1 MKKLIISLLLLVP
14 FMAGCANVETMVTI
28 NNDKSA
34 SVVTSLTYQGDL
46 SSKVDSDALNI
57 ANNYKNFIDSAYK
70 VDEAYGAKL
79 STITA
84 TKTVKNI
91 IKNDL
96 DLSALGFKSNS
107 PDKRFIDIKKN
118 FLVTSYNIELEYN
131 LPEQTKSL
139 KTFEVEQKKIE
150 ASKEFVPEY
159 FQKYADMEEIE
170 PTKNSDE
177 DFASNLDDDTKQFV
191 KNSIA
196 EAASNDDAKSKPE
209 FTTSFSIQVPSF
221 ASFNNADSVKG
232 NVYTWNLKKDSPTVI
247 KLQYV
252 QYSGFAIGF
261 IILLGVILLV
271 ILARK
276 IIKHDSQKRID
287 NIDNIV

>member
-14 FMAGCANVETMVTI
+14 FMAGCANVDTMVTI
-28 NNDKSA
+28 NDDKSA

-57 ANNYKNFIDSAYK
+57 ANNYKNFLDSAYK
-70 VDEAYGAKL
+70 IDEAYGAKL

-84 TKTVKNI
+84 TKSVKNVT
-91 IKNDL
+91 KNDL

-107 PDKRFIDIKKN
+107 PDKKFIDIKKN
-118 FLVTSYNIELEYN
+118 FLVTSYNIDLEYD
-131 LPEQTKSL
+131 LSEQAKLL
-139 KTFEVEQKKIE
+139 KTFEVEQKKVQTPQG
-150 ASKEFVPEY
+150 FVPEY
-159 FQKYADMEEIE
+159 FQKYADVEEIE
-170 PTKNSDE
+170 PTKISDE

-191 KNSIA
+191 KDTISQVAVDN
-196 EAASNDDAKSKPE
+196 ETQPKPE

-221 ASFNNADSVKG
+221 ASFNNADSMNG
-232 NVYTWNLKKDSPTVI
+232 NVYTWNLKKDSPTII

-252 QYSGFAIGF
+252 QNSGFAIGF
-261 IILLGVILLV
+261 IILLGIILLV

-287 NIDNIV
+287 NVDNIV